1 MSSTSVTRELS
12 IDEEATRFLTEPASR
27 HDAYRFYARLRE
39 QSPVHRAENGVWLVS
54 TYAAA
59 NEVLR
64 NDAMLSRREA
74 ALKHV
79 ALDDPEARLLFTS
92 RMLFNDRPEH
102 TRLRRLVSHA
112 FTRNGIARWQE
123 RIAAVAN
130 DRLDAIV
137 PDGHMELVHDFAY
150 PVVEQIITEMLG
162 IRHGDLPLFLA
173 WSTAMTE
180 PSPGSDLREY
190 RTAATRATHEVA
202 AYVRERIEERRVE
215 PAEDLLTKLIA
226 AEDAEDGRLAEHEL
240 VAMTFELIFAG
251 HETTSNFVGNGLC
264 LLLQHPGQLADLRRD
279 RTLLPGAID
288 EMLRYESPAPMPLPR
303 VASADV
309 EIGGRTIRKGDTVVV
324 LLAAANRDPSVFPDP
339 ETFDIRRSDNAYLS
353 FGFGAHYCLGASL
366 ARLESSEI
374 LTAVL
379 DRMPDLRFDGVPKW
393 SDHQFFRSL
402 ASLPVAW

>member
-1 MSSTSVTRELS
+1 MLNL
-12 IDEEATRFLTEPASR
+12 DEEATRFLADPASR
-27 HDAYRFYARLRE
+27 HDAAGFYTRLRE
-39 QSPVHRAENGVWLVS
+39 QSPVHRVDAGVWLVS
-54 TYAAA
+54 SYAAA

-64 NDAMLSRREA
+64 NDAILSRREA

-112 FTRNGIARWQE
+112 FTRTGIARWEE
-123 RIAAVAN
+123 RIRQVAN
-130 DRLDAIV
+130 EHLDAV
-137 PDGHMELVHDFAY
+137 LPRGRMELVHDFAY
-150 PVVEQIITEMLG
+150 PAVEQIITEMLG

-180 PSPGSDLREY
+180 PPPGGDLSTY
-190 RTAATRATHEVA
+190 RAAATRATHQVA
-202 AYVRERIEERRVE
+202 DYVRERIAERRID
-215 PAEDLLTKLIA
+215 PADDLLTKLIA

-251 HETTSNFVGNGLC
+251 HETTSNFVGNGLYC
-264 LLLQHPGQLADLRRD
+264 LLRHPAQLADLRRD
-279 RTLLPGAID
+279 RTLLSGAID

-303 VASADV
+303 VAIDDV
-309 EIGGRTIRKGDTVVV
+309 VIGGELVTKGDTVLV
-324 LLAAANRDPSVFPDP
+324 LLAAANRDPEIFPDP
-339 ETFDIRRSDNAYLS
+339 ETFDIHRVDNSFLS
-353 FGFGAHYCLGASL
+353 FGFGAHYCLGAAL
-366 ARLESSEI
+366 ARLESREL

-379 DRMPDLRFDGVPKW
+379 DRMPGLRLDGEPRW

-402 ASLPVAW
+402 ASLPVTW